1 MKGRSCLPNDPK
13 IIVRICFGAF
23 WVCNKM
29 MSYGRLTINFSIV
42 VFAQVKWMFSYNIAL
57 LPDARGNMLLYS
69 VCQPLRSTSY
79 VPSFTSAQKFIN
91 YLTFLSGRNAIFLMM
106 CFIILEA

>member
-42 VFAQVKWMFSYNIAL
+42 VFAQVKWMFSYSIAL

-69 VCQPLRSTSY
+69 VY

-91 YLTFLSGRNAIFLMM
+91 YATFLSGRNAIFLMM